1 MLRLHDDAKKVRKF
15 AYVNKYVP
23 RLNPTGGVF
32 PRGTLQVGCL
42 AQRPGI
48 LHAGHMTASDPM
60 TII

>member
-32 PRGTLQVGCL
+32 PRALQVGCL
-42 AQRPGI
+42 AQQPGI
-48 LHAGHMTASDPM
+48 LHAGHMTATGPM